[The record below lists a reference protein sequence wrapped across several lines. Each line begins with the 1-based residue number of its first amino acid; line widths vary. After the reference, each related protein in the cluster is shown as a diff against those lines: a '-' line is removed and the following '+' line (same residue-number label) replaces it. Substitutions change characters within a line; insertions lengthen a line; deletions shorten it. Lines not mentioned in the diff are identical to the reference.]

1 MNKRVSKISLYLTI
15 PEPCPYL
22 EARNSTSLVVDPE
35 YSHSL
40 ASISQLTR
48 NGFRRSGNMIYRPH
62 CDNCKSCVSVRI
74 PVKVFRPNRSQ
85 RRVLKKNHDIVVERT
100 NAYYDAEHFKL
111 YLKYQKSR
119 HPESSMCDDD
129 PQRYREFLMSKNT
142 DTWFNC
148 FYLDNKLIAVSV
160 IDRLD
165 DGVSAAYTFFDP
177 DMYTRSLGTF
187 AILEMIKEVKSKELD
202 YVYLG
207 YWIEESEKMN
217 YKTRFA
223 PLEFYLNQRWIQIKN
238 PAS

>member
-1 MNKRVSKISLYLTI
+1 MNDRVSKIGLYLTI

-22 EARNSTSLVVDPE
+22 DSKISTSLVVDPE

-62 CDNCKSCVSVRI
+62 CDVCKSCVSVRI
-74 PVKVFRPNRSQ
+74 PVNDFQPNKSQ
-85 RRVLKKNHDIVVERT
+85 RRVIKKNQDIVVERT
-100 NAYYDAEHFKL
+100 NADHDAEHFEL

-129 PQRYREFLMSKNT
+129 PQRYREFLISKNT

-148 FYLDNKLIAVSV
+148 FYLDAKLVAVSV

-165 DGVSAAYTFFDP
+165 DGLSAVYTFFDP
-177 DMYTRSLGTF
+177 DLHSRSLGTL
-187 AILEMIKEVKSKELD
+187 AVLGMINEARSMQKD

-207 YWIEESEKMN
+207 YWIENSDKMS

-223 PLEFYLNQRWIQIKN
+223 PLEFYLNQQWIQIEN
-238 PAS
+238 PPP